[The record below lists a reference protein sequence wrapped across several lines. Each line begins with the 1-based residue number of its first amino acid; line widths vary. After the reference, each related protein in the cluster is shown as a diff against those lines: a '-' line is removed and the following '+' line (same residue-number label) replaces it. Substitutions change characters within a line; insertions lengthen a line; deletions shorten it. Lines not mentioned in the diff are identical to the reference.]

1 MHITRKLHL
10 NLVLLLLI
18 VLPLSLGLSLQ
29 AQADEF
35 DRPGAYI
42 GVNGVYAISL
52 FQNEINEIAGVNES
66 FDLGDSPGVNA
77 RLGYRVFSWFAL
89 EAQYEWVQSMDLNF
103 EGVDQG
109 DFKPNTVTANLKFFI
124 PVWRIQPYLLLG
136 AGVAIWDIDS
146 PIQNQSSTGFAG
158 RLGLGIDSYLTR
170 HWVFNIEATGVLNT
184 NDIDPSKISADI
196 SSISHLYYFSLS
208 AGITYRF

>member
-1 MHITRKLHL
+1 MTAGSTLRFRIAVPLFF
-10 NLVLLLLI
+10 I
-18 VLPLSLGLSLQ
+18 VLALISSQ
-29 AQADEF
+29 AAADDF

-52 FQNEINEIAGVNES
+52 FQNDINELAGLDDA

-77 RLGYRVFSWFAL
+77 RLGYRIFSWFAV
-89 EAQYEWVQSMDLNF
+89 EAEYEWVQSMDLK
-103 EGVDQG
+103 VLDLDIG
-109 DFKPNTVTANLKFFI
+109 DFKPNTVTANLKFI
-124 PVWRIQPYLLLG
+124 LPVWRIQPYLLMG
-136 AGVAIWDIDS
+136 GGVAIWDIDS

-158 RLGLGIDSYLTR
+158 RVGLGIDTYLTK

-184 NDIDPSKISADI
+184 NDIDPSKISNDI
-196 SSISHLYYFSLS
+196 TDISHLYYFSMS